1 MSGGTTK
8 TPHPFDK
15 VLRFCPEVSTMAT
28 TASSSSRVQ
37 PCLLV
42 PSTFGP
48 PRPRRA
54 ADLCACK
61 HTCGVWG
68 SDWARRR
75 GERGGADRRL
85 SGGGLV
91 VVKWWWSWSWSTCG
105 DGEYVESRV
114 SGRGCTSKGTA
125 MVRQRSGAR

>member
-61 HTCGVWG
+61 HTRVGCGVQIG
-68 SDWARRR
+68 L
-75 GERGGADRRL
+75 GGGA
-85 SGGGLV
+85 
-91 VVKWWWSWSWSTCG
+91 
-105 DGEYVESRV
+105 
-114 SGRGCTSKGTA
+114 SGRGAGRRA
-125 MVRQRSGAR
+125 VAV